1 MSRLSRLLAAALSL
15 SLAASAPGQ
24 AYAQM
29 IGARSA
35 PAASAGAAGAAVH
48 AVGGLTLTLPAASLQ
63 TGLTPSLLPTA
74 AFAPVL
80 AAPSVAVAAPV
91 ASQPIAAPV
100 AAVSETKAPPRAL
113 ALLQG
118 GGTALSAASKTGA
131 PDSPRVALD
140 GLFEGAEARPEALA
154 VSVLPAASDSPRLDQ
169 SSPRGPPKG
178 PRWVKT
184 LAPDTGPRTSLKRT
198 FAVGYLAALVPMIVT
213 YGAYFAAALTGY
225 EFHPNYHGPPT
236 VAVTT
241 VASSLA
247 LWVGAAV
254 MAPVAEEAMFRGF
267 LQGRLAKLTSWLHL
281 GNYILPTVAS
291 SLLFVALHETSD
303 PVLMGTRLLQALIL
317 SRVYAKEGV
326 LASMA
331 AHGFFNGLFG
341 LSIVFDALGAPWLGT
356 VAILPG
362 LWYAYKSVKL
372 LRAQRPARES
382 GELVPKRLTGPLAL
396 AFSAML
402 VLAYF
407 MLMPNLYWAAGAVV
421 LFVGGAI
428 KMRNNQ

>member
-1 MSRLSRLLAAALSL
+1 MNTLSRVLAVALSL
-15 SLAASAPGQ
+15 SLAASAPSQAFGQ
-24 AYAQM
+24 TMA
-29 IGARSA
+29 ARSA
-35 PAASAGAAGAAVH
+35 PSASAGATGAAVH
-48 AVGGLTLTLPAASLQ
+48 ALGGLTLTLPAASLQ
-63 TGLTPSLLPTA
+63 TGLTPSLIPTLA
-74 AFAPVL
+74 LAPVL
-80 AAPSVAVAAPV
+80 SAPSVAVAAPV
-91 ASQPIAAPV
+91 AAQPIVAPA

-140 GLFEGAEARPEALA
+140 GLFEGLEAKPEALA
-154 VSVLPAASDSPRLDQ
+154 VSVLSAPSDAPRLDQ
-169 SSPRGPPKG
+169 STPRGPPKG

-184 LAPDTGPRTSLKRT
+184 LAPDSGPQTSLKRT
-198 FAVGYLAALVPMIVT
+198 FAVGYLAALVPMIIT
-213 YGAYFAAALTGY
+213 YGAYFVAALTGY
-225 EFHPNYHGPPT
+225 EFHPNYHGPAT
-236 VAVTT
+236 VAVDT
-241 VASSLA
+241 VAGALA

-281 GNYILPTVAS
+281 GNYILPAAAS
-291 SLLFVALHETSD
+291 SLLFVGLHETSD

-356 VAILPG
+356 IAILPG

-372 LRAQRPARES
+372 LRAQREARKS
-382 GELVPKRLTGPLAL
+382 GELTPKRLSGALAI

-402 VLAYF
+402 VLAYL
-407 MLMPNLYWAAGAVV
+407 MLMPNLYWVAGAAV

-428 KMRNNQ
+428 KLRNEK